1 MISGIFIDRPR
12 LALVVSIV
20 LTLAGLIALT
30 QIPVAQFPDI
40 VPPQV
45 SVSTSYPGANAEVLE
60 ATVAQPIEQQVTGVD
75 GMLYM
80 QSVSSADGTYRLTVT
95 FALGTDPDINTVNVQ
110 NRVALAEPLL
120 PEEVARQGLT
130 VRKQSSSFLFGIT
143 LYSPESTYDELYL
156 SNYAGINIIDQ
167 LKRVPGVGDASQ
179 FGPLDYSMRI
189 WLDPDRLTS
198 YRLTPADVIAAV
210 QGQNVQAAVGRV
222 GAAPLL
228 PDQQYQLT
236 LTTQGRL
243 TSVEEFE
250 NIVLRANPD
259 GSTVRVAD
267 VGRVELGAETSDA
280 STRYNG
286 SPSAG
291 IAIYQS
297 PGANAVQV
305 AEDVRARM
313 EELAGGF
320 PQDVAYEVF
329 YDATVFVNATIDEVI
344 KTLAEAFVLVA
355 IVVFLFLGKLR
366 TTLIPMI
373 AVPVSIIGTFAVLL
387 LIGYS
392 ANTISLLAL
401 VLAIGIVVDDA
412 IIVVENVER
421 VMEEEPELSPA
432 AATKKAMAQIT
443 GPILAITLVLLS
455 VFIPVAFIPGISG
468 QLFRQFAVAVSVA
481 MVISAI
487 NALTLSPALCGVLL
501 RPGHRSRGPMR
512 WILGSIDRV
521 RDGYA
526 ALVRRLVRVA
536 ALSIVLV
543 LGIAAATG
551 GLFSITPQGFLPE
564 EDQGFFFAAMG
575 LPEGASL
582 NRTEAAAAQV
592 EEIIAGEPSV
602 RDIITVA
609 GFNIL
614 DSVVQSNAAL
624 FVVALKPY
632 EERTEPSQSVQA
644 ILGRLS
650 GPLLAIPG
658 ANVFPFNLPPISGLG
673 TTGGFSY
680 VLQDRGGSTP
690 AELAQVMGGLIA
702 QANQEPEIGSAFS
715 TYAAN
720 TPQLYLD
727 IDRDKAQVM
736 GVQIADIFSALQ
748 ATLGGYYV
756 NDFNLFGRTWQVK
769 IQAEAPARARVEDI
783 SQIYVRNGAGEMVPL
798 RALAEVR
805 LVLGPQAIT
814 RYNGF
819 RAAIINGSAAPGY
832 SSGEALAAM
841 ERISADLPSGYGFE
855 WTGTSL
861 QEKEAAGQTTVVLG
875 LAVLFAYLFLVAL
888 YESWTIPVPVLL
900 SVIVGVLGAIGAIWL
915 TGLSFDV
922 YAQIGLVV
930 LIALAA
936 KNGILIVEF
945 AKEQREAGRSI
956 QGAAIE
962 GARLR
967 FRPVMMTSFAFIAG
981 LVPLV
986 IASGAG
992 AISRRSVGTPVFGGM
1007 LAASLIGIFLIPMLY
1022 VVFQWLRE
1030 RVSRQPDARPVP
1042 PPAHKEAAAE

>member
-12 LALVVSIV
+12 LAFVVSIV

-45 SVSTSYPGANAEVLE
+45 SVTTSYPGANPEVLE
-60 ATVAQPIEQQVTGVD
+60 ATVAQPIEEQVTGVD
-75 GMLYM
+75 HMLYM
-80 QSVSSADGTYRLTVT
+80 ESVSSADGTYRLNVT
-95 FALGTDPDINTVNVQ
+95 FELGTDPDINTVNVQ

-130 VRKQSSSFLFGIT
+130 VRKQSSAFLFGIA
-143 LYSPESTYDELYL
+143 LYSPEGTYDELYL
-156 SNYAGINIIDQ
+156 SNYATINIIDQ
-167 LKRVPGVGDASQ
+167 LKRIPGVGDASQ
-179 FGPLDYSMRI
+179 FGPLNYSMRI
-189 WLDPDRLTS
+189 WLNPDRLTS
-198 YRLTPADVIAAV
+198 YQLTPDDVVAAV

-222 GAAPLL
+222 GAAPLM
-228 PDQQYQLT
+228 PNQQYQLT

-243 TSVEEFE
+243 TTVEEFE
-250 NIVLRANPD
+250 NIVVRANPD
-259 GSTVRVAD
+259 GSTVRIAD

-286 SPSAG
+286 SPSGG
-291 IAIYQS
+291 IAVYQS

-313 EELAGGF
+313 EELAAAF
-320 PQDVAYEVF
+320 PEDVAYEVF
-329 YDATVFVNATIDEVI
+329 YDSTVFVNATIEEVI
-344 KTLAEAFVLVA
+344 KTLLVAFVLVA

-373 AVPVSIIGTFAVLL
+373 AVPVSVIGTFAVLL

-421 VMEEEPELSPA
+421 VMEEEPDLSPK
-432 AATKKAMAQIT
+432 AATRKAMAQIT

-455 VFIPVAFIPGISG
+455 VFIPVAFISGISG
-468 QLFRQFAVAVSVA
+468 QLFRQFAVSVSVA

-512 WILGSIDRV
+512 WVLGGIDRM

-536 ALSIVLV
+536 V
-543 LGIAAATG
+543 LGVVLIAGIGAAAG

-564 EDQGFFFAAMG
+564 EDQGFFFAAMS
-575 LPEGASL
+575 LPQGASL
-582 NRTEAAAAQV
+582 NRTEAAVAQV
-592 EEIIAGEPSV
+592 EEIIGREPAV
-602 RDIITVA
+602 RDIISVA

-614 DSVVQSNAAL
+614 DNVVQSNAAL
-624 FVVALKPY
+624 FVVGLTPY

-650 GPLLAIPG
+650 GELLAIPG
-658 ANVFPFNLPPISGLG
+658 AYVFPFNLPPIIGLG
-673 TTGGFSY
+673 NTGGFTY

-690 AELAQVMGGLIA
+690 ADLAQVMGGLIA
-702 QANQEPEIGSAFS
+702 EANQQPEIASAFS
-715 TYAAN
+715 TYAAD
-720 TPQLYLD
+720 TPQLHLE
-727 IDRDKAQVM
+727 IDREKAQVM
-736 GVQIADIFSALQ
+736 GVRVADIFGALQ

-769 IQAEAPARARVEDI
+769 VQAEAPYRASVEDV
-783 SQIYVRNGAGEMVPL
+783 SQIYVRNERGEMVPL
-798 RALAEVR
+798 SALAQVR
-805 LVLGPQAIT
+805 LQLGPQAIS

-819 RAAIINGSAAPGY
+819 RSATINGSAAPGY

-841 ERISADLPSGYGFE
+841 ERISAGLPSGYGFE

-861 QEKEAAGQTTVVLG
+861 QEKEAAGQTGIVLG

-900 SVIVGVLGAIGAIWL
+900 SVIVGGLGAIGGIWL

-956 QGAAIE
+956 HDAAIE

-967 FRPVMMTSFAFIAG
+967 FRPVMMTSFAFILG

-986 IASGAG
+986 TAEGAA
-992 AISRRSVGTPVFGGM
+992 AITRRAVGTPVFAGM
-1007 LAASLIGIFLIPMLY
+1007 LAASIIGIFLIPMLY
-1022 VVFQWLRE
+1022 VSFQWLRE
-1030 RVSRQPDARPVP
+1030 RVGRRPGAGEHP
-1042 PPAHKEAAAE
+1042 HRAPAE